1 MGIFDKVKGMLKK
14 NEAKVDDGIDKAA
27 AVADDKIGDKVG
39 SDKIDT
45 AAEQAKAATDKL
57 TDS

>member
-14 NEAKVDDGIDKAA
+14 NDAKVDDGIDKAA